1 MGRPLRIEYPGAFY
15 HVTSRGNEKRAIFLT
30 PGNFERMTGYLE
42 SATER
47 YGAQIHC
54 FCLMSNHYHLLLETP
69 KGNLHQILHHL
80 NTGYTN
86 YFNAKT
92 GRAGHLFQGRYR
104 AILVD
109 RDHYALELSRYI
121 HLNPVR
127 ARMVKDPVLYP
138 WSSYTDYAGERKGRD
153 WVKTEWILGQIN
165 RNEKRARKGY
175 RKFVSEVI
183 GKEVKDPLEQVVSSA
198 ILGSEEFVDWV
209 RENWVEKRASHRDI
223 PSLRQLSKWPDLLS
237 IQKEAE
243 HLLGKKTDESR
254 RVALYLSHR
263 LSGRSLGE
271 IGSHFGGVGPSAVSQ
286 NTRRLEERLK
296 EDPKLASKV
305 DQLKGMLSE

>member
-15 HVTSRGNEKRAIFLT
+15 HVTSRGNERRAIFLT
-30 PGNFERMTGYLE
+30 QKNYERMIGYLK

-47 YGAQIHC
+47 YGAQVHC

-69 KGNLHQILHHL
+69 RGNLRQILHHL
-80 NTGYTN
+80 NTSYSN

-109 RDHYALELSRYI
+109 KDHYAMELSRYI

-127 ARMVKDPVLYP
+127 AHLVKDPLLYP
-138 WSSYTDYAGERKGRD
+138 WSSYKDYVGDRKGWN
-153 WVKTEWILGQIN
+153 WVKTEWILGQIS
-165 RNEKRARKGY
+165 RDEKRARKEY
-175 RKFVSEVI
+175 RKFIREIS
-183 GKEVKDPLEQVVSSA
+183 GKAVRDPLEQVVSST

-209 RENWVEKRASHRDI
+209 RENWVEKRAYHRDI
-223 PSLRQLSKWPDLLS
+223 PSLRRLSKWPSLLS
-237 IQKEAE
+237 IRTEAE
-243 HLLGKKTDESR
+243 SLFGRRADESR

-271 IGSHFGGVGPSAVSQ
+271 IGRYFGGIGPSAVSQ
-286 NTRRLEERLK
+286 NTRRLEERLGGDA
-296 EDPKLASKV
+296 ELLEKV
-305 DQLKGMLSE
+305 NRLKRILSE

>member
-1 MGRPLRIEYPGAFY
+1 MI
-15 HVTSRGNEKRAIFLT
+15 
-30 PGNFERMTGYLE
+30 GYLE

-69 KGNLHQILHHL
+69 RGNLRQILHHL

-109 RDHYALELSRYI
+109 KDHYAMELSRYI

-127 ARMVKDPVLYP
+127 AHMVKDPLLYP
-138 WSSYTDYAGERKGRD
+138 WSSYKDYAGERRGWN
-153 WVKTEWILGQIN
+153 WVKTEWILGQIS

-175 RKFVSEVI
+175 RKFIGEVSGRAVR
-183 GKEVKDPLEQVVSSA
+183 DPLEQVVSSA
-198 ILGSEEFVDWV
+198 ILGPEEFVDWV
-209 RENWVEKRASHRDI
+209 REKWVKKRAYHRDI
-223 PSLRQLSKWPDLLS
+223 PSLRQLSRWPSKARGQIFILEFATVVSPIIVLCTRGECEGPPRGLRPCRASHGDYAVTREIRQS
-237 IQKEAE
+237 AQK
-243 HLLGKKTDESR
+243 
-254 RVALYLSHR
+254 
-263 LSGRSLGE
+263 
-271 IGSHFGGVGPSAVSQ
+271 
-286 NTRRLEERLK
+286 
-296 EDPKLASKV
+296 
-305 DQLKGMLSE
+305 

>member
-15 HVTSRGNEKRAIFLT
+15 HVTSRGNERREIFLT
-30 PGNFERMTGYLE
+30 QKHYERMIGYLE
-42 SATER
+42 SATDR

-69 KGNLHQILHHL
+69 RGNLHQILHHL
-80 NTGYTN
+80 NTAYTN

-92 GRAGHLFQGRYR
+92 GRVGHLFQGRYR

-109 RDHYALELSRYI
+109 KDHYALELSRYI

-127 ARMVKDPVLYP
+127 AHMVKDPLLYP
-138 WSSYTDYAGERKGRD
+138 WSSYTDYAGDRKRRD
-153 WVKTEWILGQIN
+153 WVKTEWILGQIS
-165 RNEKRARKGY
+165 RNEKRARRGY
-175 RKFVSEVI
+175 RKFVGEAS
-183 GKEVKDPLEQVVSSA
+183 GKALKDPLEQMVSSA

-209 RENWVEKRASHRDI
+209 RDKWVEKRAHHRDL
-223 PSLRQLSKWPDLLS
+223 PSLRQLSKWPELS
-237 IQKEAE
+237 SIRTEAE
-243 HLLGKKTDESR
+243 SLFRKRADEAR

-263 LSGRSLGE
+263 HSGRSLGE
-271 IGSHFGGVGPSAVSQ
+271 IGRYFGGIGPSAVSQ

-296 EDPKLASKV
+296 EDRNLLEKV
-305 DQLKGMLSE
+305 NQVKRILSE

>member
-15 HVTSRGNEKRAIFLT
+15 HVTSRGNERKPIFLSQK
-30 PGNFERMTGYLE
+30 NYERMIGYLE

-69 KGNLHQILHHL
+69 RGNLRQILHHL
-80 NTGYTN
+80 NTSYTN
-86 YFNAKT
+86 YFNAKM

-109 RDHYALELSRYI
+109 KDYYAMELSRYI

-127 ARMVKDPVLYP
+127 ANMVKDPLLYP
-138 WSSYTDYAGERKGRD
+138 WSSYKGYAGERTE
-153 WVKTEWILGQIN
+153 WHWLKTEWILGQIS
-165 RNEKRARKGY
+165 RNDKRARKGY
-175 RKFVSEVI
+175 RKFI
-183 GKEVKDPLEQVVSSA
+183 GEASGKAVRNPLEQVVSSA

-209 RENWVEKRASHRDI
+209 REKWVEKRAYHRDI
-223 PSLRQLSKWPDLLS
+223 PSLRQLSKWPGLLS
-237 IQKEAE
+237 IQREAE
-243 HLLGKKTDESR
+243 SLFGKRADESR

-263 LSGRSLGE
+263 LSGQSLGE
-271 IGSHFGGVGPSAVSQ
+271 IGRHFGGIGPSAVSQ

-296 EDPKLASKV
+296 GDA
-305 DQLKGMLSE
+305 DLSEKVNRLKRKLSE